1 LESDKHVTAWP
12 LSDGNLRCPEVDD
25 RDVDGTCCLLD
36 ALAAPKVSGKKQ
48 QDVLSTLAFLTSG
61 SEINA
66 GSVVASQ
73 GMATLVPLLG
83 KKSEKIVI
91 GAAKVIANLL
101 ISPAGE
107 VRKALEKTVAGASK
121 NRPFCRVVLCELR
134 SPMHVA
140 QLLHPHVIAPFSRLD
155 PMTCCLKALMAW

>member
-1 LESDKHVTAWP
+1 MASTRDE
-12 LSDGNLRCPEVDD
+12 NLRCPEPDD

-66 GSVVASQ
+66 GSVVASR

-107 VRKALEKTVAGASK
+107 VRKALEKAVDGAS
-121 NRPFCRVVLCELR
+121 NNLLVCLVVLCKLR
-134 SPMHVA
+134 SPTHVA
-140 QLLHPHVIAPFSRLD
+140 QSLHPHVIAPFS
-155 PMTCCLKALMAW
+155 